1 MPARI
6 HALLPAAGLSV
17 RFGGTIIKQ
26 YASLLGKPVM
36 SHSISSVQ
44 QHPAV
49 ATVTV
54 AISADDGL
62 YDELIRPDF
71 PRMQTLLGG
80 DCRARTVLNGL
91 HWIAEHDP
99 GCDWVLVHDAARP
112 CLAADALDRLIEQV
126 SANGQG
132 AILALPVSDT
142 LKQSDPQGLISATV
156 DRQTLWAAQT
166 PQLFPRLELMAS
178 LTAALQFGQPPTDEA
193 QAMERSGH
201 PVWLVKGSAD
211 NIKIT
216 RPEDLAIAEAILLRQ
231 QGLHQPGRIEV

>member
-1 MPARI
+1 MAARI
-6 HALLPAAGLSV
+6 HALLPAAGQSL

-26 YASLLGKPVM
+26 YASLLGRPVM
-36 SHSISSVQ
+36 AHSIKAVQ
-44 QHPAV
+44 QHPSVHAI
-49 ATVTV
+49 TV

-62 YDELIRPDF
+62 YEELIRPEF
-71 PRMQTLLGG
+71 PELQTVQGG

-91 HWIAEHDP
+91 RWIAHNDP
-99 GCDWVLVHDAARP
+99 HCDWVLVHDAARP
-112 CLAADALDRLIEQV
+112 CLPADALDRLV
-126 SANGQG
+126 SHAESSLSG

-142 LKQSDPQGLISATV
+142 LKQADAEGRIARTI

-166 PQLFPRLELMAS
+166 PQLFPLHTLLES
-178 LTAALQFGQPPTDEA
+178 LTAMLQFGQLPTDEA

-201 PVWLVKGSAD
+201 PVHLVNGSAD

-231 QGLHQPGRIEV
+231 QGLHQTGRTSS

>member
-1 MPARI
+1 MGPYRI
-6 HALLPAAGLSV
+6 HALLPAAGQSL

-36 SHSISSVQ
+36 AHSIAAVQ
-44 QHPAV
+44 QHPHVV
-49 ATVTV
+49 AVTV

-62 YDELIRPDF
+62 YDELVRSDF
-71 PRMQTLLGG
+71 PEIRTVTGG

-91 HWIAEHDP
+91 HWIAGHDP
-99 GCDWVLVHDAARP
+99 ACDWVLVHDAARP
-112 CLAADALDRLIEQV
+112 CLAVDALERLIARAE
-126 SANGQG
+126 SSGQG

-142 LKQSDPQGLISATV
+142 LKQSDQQGQIVATV
-156 DRQTLWAAQT
+156 NRESLWAAQT
-166 PQLFPRLELMAS
+166 PQLFPLHDLLDS

-201 PVWLVKGSAD
+201 PVSLVKGSAD

-231 QGLHQPGRIEV
+231 QGRTGT

>member
-1 MPARI
+1 MDARI
-6 HALLPAAGLSV
+6 HALLPAAGQSL

-26 YASLLGKPVM
+26 YASLLGRPVM
-36 SHSISSVQ
+36 AHSISAVQ

-49 ATVTV
+49 VAITV

-62 YDELIRPDF
+62 YEELIRPDF
-71 PRMQTLLGG
+71 PELHTVHGG

-91 HWIAEHDP
+91 RWIAQHDP
-99 GCDWVLVHDAARP
+99 DSDWVLVHDAARP
-112 CLAADALDRLIEQV
+112 CLPADALDRLISQAE
-126 SANGQG
+126 SRGLG

-142 LKQSDPQGLISATV
+142 LKQADAEGRIAKTV
-156 DRQTLWAAQT
+156 DRQWLWAAQT
-166 PQLFPRLELMAS
+166 PQLFPLQQLMAS

-201 PVWLVKGSAD
+201 AVQLVNGSAD

-231 QGLHQPGRIEV
+231 RGLQQPGRVNT